1 MVKETAGLKLQTTKK
16 VETRNYFSYKI
27 EKKDFI
33 KKEHKNFVQL

>member
-1 MVKETAGLKLQTTKK
+1 MVKETAGLKLQITKK
-16 VETRNYFSYKI
+16 VETNYFSYKI